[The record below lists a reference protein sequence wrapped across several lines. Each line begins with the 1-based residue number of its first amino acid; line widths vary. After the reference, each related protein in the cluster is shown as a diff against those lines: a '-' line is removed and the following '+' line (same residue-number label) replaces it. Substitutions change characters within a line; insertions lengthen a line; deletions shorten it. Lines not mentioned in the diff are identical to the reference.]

1 MKKCVNT
8 LIGFSSATL
17 ITAKDTGNNSERKL
31 EQNLI
36 KKWQEIYQKQS
47 ETSVQSTTNR
57 FSQKFNSDMTTIH
70 SIALQRYIPKYFLF
84 SVRLNLASS
93 YKQLN
98 NKNKHTYRLVGYQT
112 IIISLQPVTE
122 LFSKIKHSRN
132 ITKSVTVTCTST
144 SSTLLLV
151 TNKQQFRIK
160 TSLDLEHSD
169 ELNSTVN
176 WFCFMFQVV
185 PDLILL
191 FSVW

>member
-8 LIGFSSATL
+8 LIGFSTATL
-17 ITAKDTGNNSERKL
+17 ITAKDTGNSSERKL

-36 KKWQEIYQKQS
+36 KTWQEIYQKQS
-47 ETSVQSTTNR
+47 IRNICSVNYKSFFPKNSIPTWQQS
-57 FSQKFNSDMTTIH
+57 IL
-70 SIALQRYIPKYFLF
+70 LQRYIPKYFLF

-144 SSTLLLV
+144 SSTLLV

-176 WFCFMFQVV
+176 CFCFMFQVV

>member
-1 MKKCVNT
+1 MPLWLLPRIQAIAQNENLNKILSKRDRKF
-8 LIGFSSATL
+8 I
-17 ITAKDTGNNSERKL
+17 KNNQKHLVSQLQIVFPK
-31 EQNLI
+31 NSI
-36 KKWQEIYQKQS
+36 PTWQQS
-47 ETSVQSTTNR
+47 
-57 FSQKFNSDMTTIH
+57 IL
-70 SIALQRYIPKYFLF
+70 LQRYIPKYFLF